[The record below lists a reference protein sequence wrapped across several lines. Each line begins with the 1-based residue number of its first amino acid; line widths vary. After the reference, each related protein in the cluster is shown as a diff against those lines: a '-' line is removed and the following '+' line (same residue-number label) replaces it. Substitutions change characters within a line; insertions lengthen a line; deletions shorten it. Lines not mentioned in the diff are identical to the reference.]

1 MEQVRTRTKLGE
13 LLMGAGMLTNAE
25 LEAVLAE
32 QVKTR
37 KRLGQILIE
46 RNLLTEE
53 EIMDTLAV
61 QLSLD
66 QLEMGKTLINPDVKQ
81 NLPKEVAKKHNMT
94 SGEIEGKRKLG
105 EMLIE
110 VGLVTRGQLDLV
122 LEKQKITN
130 HQIGEILVNDGIINE
145 NDLIE
150 TLEVQMGIAFANLE
164 KNFINPDVPRL
175 IKENIARKHL
185 IFPFGKDKG
194 KLQVAMVD
202 PLNIYA
208 IDDVRLATGFDVEP
222 MIAQKEDIL
231 RLIDQYYGKQNA
243 EQAVEEFAKQF
254 DLDNIKGLD
263 EATLAEINKAP
274 IVKLVSNIIRQAI
287 QSKGSDI
294 HIEPF
299 DNYLR
304 IRLRIDG
311 ELQEVMRLQ
320 KTTHSALITR
330 IKIMGKMDIAEKRI
344 PLDGRVETEID
355 GREVDMRIS
364 SLPTIYGEKIVIRL
378 LDRGE
383 FLVTKKELGFSTE
396 NLQRFEQVIKNPNGI
411 ILVTGPTGSGKST
424 TLYTILMELNKE
436 NRNIITVEDPVEY
449 RMTGINQVQVNNKAG
464 LTFASGL
471 RSILRQDPDIIMIGE
486 IRDAETAQIAV
497 RAAITGHLVL
507 STMHTN
513 DTASTINR
521 LNDMGVESYLISAAL
536 VGVLAQRL
544 VRKLC
549 PKCKERYEPD
559 SLERKLL
566 NTKDNTVK
574 IYRARGCNACNNSG
588 YKGRTTIAE
597 IMLINRELKTLIEE
611 KKSLEEIHK
620 AAIKAGMMTLQ
631 RNCSQL
637 VLTGLTSM
645 DELIKNTSDLE

>member
-1 MEQVRTRTKLGE
+1 MEQIKIRKKLGE
-13 LLMGAGMLTNAE
+13 LLIGAGMLTKAD
-25 LEAVLAE
+25 LEEVLAE
-32 QVKTR
+32 QVKTG
-37 KRLGQILIE
+37 KRLGQIMVE
-46 RNLLTEE
+46 HNLLTED
-53 EIMDTLAV
+53 EIIDTLAV

-66 QLEMGKTLINPDVKQ
+66 SDDIGRAFGDPVMAGKIPREGTK
-81 NLPKEVAKKHNMT
+81 NLTPFDEVD
-94 SGEIEGKRKLG
+94 GKRKLG

-110 VGLVTRGQLDLV
+110 VGLVTKGQLDMV
-122 LEKQKITN
+122 LKKQKNTKRS
-130 HQIGEILVNDGIINE
+130 IGEILVDDGIIKE
-145 NDLIE
+145 NDLHGL
-150 TLEVQMGIAFANLE
+150 LEVQMGITFVELD
-164 KNFINPDVPRL
+164 KNSIDPQVPSL
-175 IKENIARKHL
+175 MNETIARKHL
-185 IFPFGKDKG
+185 VFPFRKYNG
-194 KLQVAMVD
+194 KLLVAMVD

-222 MIAQKEDIL
+222 MIAQKNDIL
-231 RLIDQYYGKQNA
+231 RVIDQYYGKKSA
-243 EQAVEEFAKQF
+243 ELAVEEFAKQF
-254 DLDNIKGLD
+254 DMNNVTGLD

-287 QSKGSDI
+287 QAKGSDI

-299 DNYLR
+299 DDYLR

-383 FLVTKKELGFSTE
+383 FLVTKKELGFSAE
-396 NLQRFEQVIKNPNGI
+396 NLQRFEQVVKSPNGI

-424 TLYTILMELNKE
+424 TLYTILMELNKV

-464 LTFASGL
+464 LNFASGL

-549 PKCKERYEPD
+549 PKCKEIYEAD
-559 SLERKLL
+559 ALEKRLL
-566 NTKDNTVK
+566 HTKDIAVK
-574 IYRARGCNACNNSG
+574 IYRAKGCITCNNSG

-597 IMLINRELKTLIEE
+597 IMLINRELKSLIEE
-611 KKSLEEIHK
+611 KKPMEEIHK
-620 AAIKAGMMTLQ
+620 AAIKAGMVTLHM
-631 RNCSQL
+631 NCSQL
-637 VLTGLTSM
+637 VLDGLTSI